1 MASDRKKRQVKR
13 KVGKHKTA
21 KPKSGVNRI
30 GTIDDPKKK
39 SR

>member
-13 KVGKHKTA
+13 KVGKPKSA
-21 KPKSGVNRI
+21 KPKSGNARI